1 MVFIKAILSLV
12 LLITIALIYFVIK
25 KLLRKVFRK
34 TKRTFRGILSGAI
47 LLIVAISLS
56 FISILTV
63 GTDVPY
69 IKINTDST
77 DIPATLSD
85 GDLVLRYNEQKV
97 FTTREYK
104 EHLKKKNKYED
115 YQIVYLHDGIE
126 EYAKIS
132 ANGDDAYSI
141 GVVCGDD
148 NKLSKVYGIA
158 EKTGLKVGDE
168 ILSIS
173 GIPVTKEY
181 AAKKILEDYK
191 IDSSP
196 VLLAYKRDGKE
207 SRVNIIP
214 VKEGIKTTQF
224 RVSGAYTKEVPDL
237 IGSALNEVRV
247 DAQAVL
253 SLNLA
258 MLLSEPIHVFIF
270 HILIAWMVFAFVL
283 ALLFIFVFSI
293 LNVMRKIMKINN
305 RTIKNIKTVL
315 YIVIVPL
322 YVLIMHVLGVIQS
335 L

>member
-1 MVFIKAILSLV
+1 MVFIKAILSFV

-25 KLLRKVFRK
+25 KLLRRVFRK
-34 TKRTFRGILSGAI
+34 TKRTFRGILSGVI
-47 LLIVAISLS
+47 LLVVAISLS

-63 GTDVPY
+63 GTDIPY

-104 EHLKKKNKYED
+104 EHLKKQNKYED

-141 GVVCGDD
+141 GIVCGDD

-181 AAKKILEDYK
+181 TAKKILEDYR

-214 VKEGIKTTQF
+214 VKEGIKTMS
-224 RVSGAYTKEVPDL
+224 RSCSY
-237 IGSALNEVRV
+237 S
-247 DAQAVL
+247 
-253 SLNLA
+253 
-258 MLLSEPIHVFIF
+258 
-270 HILIAWMVFAFVL
+270 
-283 ALLFIFVFSI
+283 
-293 LNVMRKIMKINN
+293 
-305 RTIKNIKTVL
+305 
-315 YIVIVPL
+315 Y
-322 YVLIMHVLGVIQS
+322 
-335 L
+335 

>member
-104 EHLKKKNKYED
+104 EHLKKQNKYED

-141 GVVCGDD
+141 GIVCGDD

-173 GIPVTKEY
+173 GIPVTKY
-181 AAKKILEDYK
+181 TAKKILEDYR

-224 RVSGAYTKEVPDL
+224 RVSGTYTKKVPDL
-237 IGSALNEVRV
+237 ISSASNEIRI

-253 SLNLA
+253 SLNFT
-258 MLLSEPIHVFIF
+258 MLLSEPFHVFIF
-270 HILIAWMVFAFVL
+270 HIIIAWMAFVFVL
-283 ALLFIFVFSI
+283 ALLFTFIFSI
-293 LNVMRKIMKINN
+293 LNVMRKVMKINN

>member
-69 IKINTDST
+69 IKTNTDST

-85 GDLVLRYNEQKV
+85 GDLVLR
-97 FTTREYK
+97 EYK
-104 EHLKKKNKYED
+104 EHLKKQNKYED

-132 ANGDDAYSI
+132 ANGEDTYSI
-141 GVVCGDD
+141 GIVCGDD

-173 GIPVTKEY
+173 GIPVTREY
-181 AAKKILEDYK
+181 TAKKILEDYR

-224 RVSGAYTKEVPDL
+224 RVSGAYTKKVPSL
-237 IGSALNEVRV
+237 INSALNEVRI

-253 SLNLA
+253 GLNLA
-258 MLLSEPIHVFIF
+258 MLLSEPIHIFIF
-270 HILIAWMVFAFVL
+270 HISIAWMVFVFAL
-283 ALLFIFVFSI
+283 ALLFTFIFSI

-305 RTIKNIKTVL
+305 RAIKNIKTVL

-322 YVLIMHVLGVIQS
+322 YILIIHVLGVIQS